1 MENSTDGQ
9 TAGRS
14 VVIIEMKSLSY
25 DEKFD
30 LLCISKMSLAKLLV
44 DHVDSFGSPS
54 LLAVGLSF

>member
-1 MENSTDGQ
+1 MENNTDGQ

-14 VVIIEMKSLSY
+14 IVIIEMKSLSY

-30 LLCISKMSLAKLLV
+30 LCISKMSLAKLLV
-44 DHVDSFGSPS
+44 YHVDSFGSPS